1 MKDDDLDGDR
11 AGGESLLSA
20 LRRRRYLA
28 LFVFCVVFAAV
39 AAIARSLPDVYRS
52 SATVLIERQQIPDEL
67 VRSTVTGEIDVR
79 LRMISQEILSRSRL
93 EGLLGRFNLYADMQ
107 KKKTPVELII
117 QRMREEI
124 EIDLRGGERKG
135 DRATVAFGISYRGRD
150 PRTVALVANTL
161 ASFYIEENLKVRE
174 KQAVGTVEFLRTQL
188 DQSKA
193 KLDELERKVSA
204 FRELHIGEL
213 PEQLPTN
220 LSTIE
225 QLNAQLRLNSDNQI
239 KLSERRA
246 AVAEQLAHAEGAGPA
261 SGPEARAARLAQLN
275 RELAILSTRFTP
287 EYPDIVR
294 VKAEIATLERQVS
307 ADDPKT
313 ATSLPDRPGAPAGS
327 AVSQLRQAA
336 AGLDADLRALKQE
349 AENLK
354 ASIAKYQR
362 RVEGAP
368 QREQEFQGLAREYES
383 TKEGYK
389 SLLVRQREAELAES
403 MEQRQK
409 GEQFRI
415 LDPAIASEEPA
426 APNRWLLLAAGFGL
440 ALGLGVGAA
449 FVAERMDRSIHTS
462 EAFQKSFG
470 VPVLAT
476 ISRVET
482 EAERRQ
488 RKRRGVKLAMG
499 AVVVVALCAGSAY
512 WVGRGNEQITGL
524 MVR

>member
-1 MKDDDLDGDR
+1 MKDDALDDDR
-11 AGGESLLSA
+11 GGAESLVGA
-20 LRRRRYLA
+20 LRRRWYLA
-28 LFVFCVVFAAV
+28 LFVFCSVFAAV

-93 EGLLGRFNLYADMQ
+93 EGLLARFNLYADMQ
-107 KKKTPVELII
+107 KKKKPVEVII

-135 DRATVAFGISYRGRD
+135 DRATVAFAISYRGRD
-150 PRTVALVANTL
+150 PRTVALVTNTL

-174 KQAVGTVEFLRTQL
+174 KQAVGTAEFLRMQL
-188 DQSKA
+188 EQSKA
-193 KLDELERKVSA
+193 KLDELEKKVSV
-204 FRELHIGEL
+204 FREQHIGEL

-220 LSTIE
+220 LTTIE

-246 AVAEQLAHAEGAGPA
+246 AVAEQLAQAEGAGPA

-294 VKAEIATLERQVS
+294 VKAEIARLEGQSV
-307 ADDPKT
+307 DDARVIT
-313 ATSLPDRPGAPAGS
+313 ASPDRPGAPAGTQ
-327 AVSQLRQAA
+327 VSQLRQTAA
-336 AGLDADLRALKQE
+336 ALDADVRALKAE

-362 RVEGAP
+362 RVETMP
-368 QREQEFQGLAREYES
+368 QREQEFQAMAREYES
-383 TKEGYK
+383 IKEGYK

-426 APNRWLLLAAGFGL
+426 APNRWLLVVAGL
-440 ALGLGVGAA
+440 ALALGMGVGAA
-449 FVAERMDRSIHTS
+449 FVAERMDHSFHTS

-476 ISRVET
+476 ISRVDT
-482 EAERRQ
+482 PAERQQ
-488 RKRRGVKLAMG
+488 RKRRSLKLAVG

-512 WVGRGNEQITGL
+512 WVGRGNEVITGL